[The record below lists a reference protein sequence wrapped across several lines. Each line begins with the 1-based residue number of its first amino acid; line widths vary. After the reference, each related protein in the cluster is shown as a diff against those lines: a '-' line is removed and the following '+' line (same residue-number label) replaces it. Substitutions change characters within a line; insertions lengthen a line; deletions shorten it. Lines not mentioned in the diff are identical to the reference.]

1 MARSKSE
8 TCIHRSLSFTS
19 SPHAEVAGFKGQSSR
34 QLIAARRPS
43 SLTGQP
49 RFDLAADHSETFPA
63 PLLLPGDDLAED
75 PNHPTQSFQEWL
87 GEKTR
92 NRLTPT
98 RKTIYV
104 IPPPE
109 IGDEVGFM
117 RSWVKPGSHA
127 ARDSRA
133 QLPQPQDVCD
143 YLEAFYHGVSVKL
156 LPSSTFTFTSWEKEE
171 VKISKTTC
179 KPPKK
184 RYVGLKCGTEVTR
197 IRARPSPDE
206 VFSGQVNLDD
216 LLDAVIAMLPQD
228 AFSVQ
233 LLMHHDMYED
243 EDDEFGCGRAYAG
256 SRVCVVSSARYDPCL
271 DEVEE
276 IERLHSWPASHCEDY
291 ISQYC
296 SVSEPRAKRP
306 KTGKTKAGKPRS
318 NIALNGPMKAAL
330 SVYKSL
336 PMSDQ
341 STSLLSA
348 LWLGRTC
355 RTAAHELG
363 HCFGMDHCVYY
374 ACSMQGTASIR
385 EDARQPPYLCPVDL
399 AKVLH
404 ETKGTVEKRYQALL
418 DFCERP
424 GNKGT
429 HFFAPFAA
437 WLQARLQPA
446 NIVVDLT

>member
-1 MARSKSE
+1 MAPSRAG
-8 TCIHRSLSFTS
+8 TCAHRSISFTL
-19 SPHAEVAGFKGQSSR
+19 SPHAENAGFRRQSSR
-34 QLIAARRPS
+34 QRLAATRS
-43 SLTGQP
+43 SCLSSQP
-49 RFDLAADHSETFPA
+49 KPDLATDDPKTFPA

-75 PNHPTQSFQEWL
+75 PDYPTQSYQEWL
-87 GEKTR
+87 GEVSR
-92 NRLTPT
+92 NKLTPK

-104 IPPPE
+104 IPPPM

-117 RSWVKPGSHA
+117 QSWIKPGSHA
-127 ARDSRA
+127 AESRA
-133 QLPQPQDVCD
+133 QLPRPQDVCD

-156 LPSSTFTFTSWEKEE
+156 LPPSTFTLTTWEEE
-171 VKISKTTC
+171 DRKASKAR
-179 KPPKK
+179 KSPKL
-184 RYVGLKCGTEVTR
+184 RYVGLKCGTGVTR

-216 LLDAVIAMLPQD
+216 LLDAVIEMLPQD

-233 LLMHHDMYED
+233 LLMHHDMYEN
-243 EDDEFGCGRAYAG
+243 EEDEFGCGRAYAG
-256 SRVCVVSSARYDPCL
+256 SRVCVVSSARYDPAL

-276 IERLHSWPASHCEDY
+276 INRLHAWPASHCEDY
-291 ISQYC
+291 ISKCC
-296 SVSEPRAKRP
+296 SESEPKAKRP
-306 KTGKTKAGKPRS
+306 KTVKTKTKDPELS
-318 NIALNGPMKAAL
+318 SSPLGPMEAAI
-330 SVYKSL
+330 SVYRSL
-336 PMSDQ
+336 P
-341 STSLLSA
+341 TSNLSLPFLSA

-399 AKVLH
+399 AKLLH
-404 ETKGTVEKRYQALL
+404 ETKGTADKRYQALL

-437 WLQARLQPA
+437 WLRPRLRAMHP
-446 NIVVDLT
+446 IIDLT